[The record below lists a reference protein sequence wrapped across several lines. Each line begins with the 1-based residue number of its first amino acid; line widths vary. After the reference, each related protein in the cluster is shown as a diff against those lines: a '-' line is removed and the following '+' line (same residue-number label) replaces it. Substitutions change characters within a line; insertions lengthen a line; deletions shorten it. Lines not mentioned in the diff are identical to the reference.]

1 MKIIAGL
8 GNPGSKYEFTRHNAG
23 FLMVDFYANENNIT
37 IKKLK
42 NKALTGEA
50 VIKGEKVIFVKPQTY
65 MNLSGDSIR
74 EIAAYYNV
82 PMEDVL
88 VIYDDISLPL
98 GKLRIRKKGSAGGHN
113 GIKDIIL
120 KTNTDVFPRIKIG
133 VSQNGDRDLKDYV
146 LGSFSKKE
154 LIVLR
159 EVAKVV
165 TKAIET
171 FVSSGADECMN
182 LYNSF
187 SAEVDNDG

>member
-1 MKIIAGL
+1 
-8 GNPGSKYEFTRHNAG
+8 
-23 FLMVDFYANENNIT
+23 MVDFYANENNFT

-50 VIKGEKVIFVKPQTY
+50 NVKGEKVLFVKPQTY
-65 MNLSGDSIR
+65 MNLSGDSVR

-82 PMEDVL
+82 SMEDVL

-154 LIVLR
+154 LTILR
-159 EVAKVV
+159 QVAQVV

-187 SAEVDNDG
+187 SAEINDI